1 MSLCTRLCPRTLH
14 TPPPVPPTR
23 QVPTF
28 IFYRAGEE
36 VGRHVGSS
44 RGDLIGQILA
54 QQAKHGIQP
63 PPPPGA
69 AAGAQRRPM
78 RRGRVTRG

>member
-1 MSLCTRLCPRTLH
+1 M
-14 TPPPVPPTR
+14 
-23 QVPTF
+23 PTF
-28 IFYRAGEE
+28 LFYRNGQE

-54 QQAKHGIQP
+54 QQAKLGIQA

-69 AAGAQRRPM
+69 GQPREKRPM
-78 RRGRVTRG
+78 RRGRIKLER